1 MVAPGFGER
10 GIEGKIRANNQHL
23 THTRLVCLENTTNL
37 GGGYYYS
44 KENLERVS
52 QWAWSNGLKMHLD
65 GARLLNA
72 SVASGL
78 SPAEICSHF
87 DTISICF
94 SKGLGC
100 PMGSVLVGNQADI
113 TKARRIRKL
122 FGGALRQAGMMAAS
136 AIYAIENNIQR
147 LKEDHDNARLLAA
160 GIAKIPGLSVESP
173 VTNLVYLSVDPQ
185 LGNAGQFAMQLKSLG
200 ILISASGRQ
209 RLRACTHLDVS
220 AEQIQ
225 QVLQG
230 MRAAVETGFNHLPTS
245 PEYSGPYSRG

>member
-1 MVAPGFGER
+1 
-10 GIEGKIRANNQHL
+10 
-23 THTRLVCLENTTNL
+23 
-37 GGGYYYS
+37 
-44 KENLERVS
+44 
-52 QWAWSNGLKMHLD
+52 
-65 GARLLNA
+65 
-72 SVASGL
+72 
-78 SPAEICSHF
+78 
-87 DTISICF
+87 
-94 SKGLGC
+94 
-100 PMGSVLVGNQADI
+100 
-113 TKARRIRKL
+113 
-122 FGGALRQAGMMAAS
+122 MAAS

-173 VTNLVYLSVDPQ
+173 VTNLVYLSVDPK

-220 AEQIQ
+220 AEQIP

-230 MRAAVETGFNHLPTS
+230 MRTAVETGFNHLPTS

>member
-1 MVAPGFGER
+1 
-10 GIEGKIRANNQHL
+10 
-23 THTRLVCLENTTNL
+23 
-37 GGGYYYS
+37 
-44 KENLERVS
+44 
-52 QWAWSNGLKMHLD
+52 MHLD

-87 DTISICF
+87 DTVSICF

-113 TKARRIRKL
+113 AKARRIRKL

-136 AIYAIENNIQR
+136 ALYALEHNVRR
-147 LKEDHDNARLLAA
+147 LKDDHDNAKLLAR
-160 GIAKIPGLSVESP
+160 GIADIPGLSVESP
-173 VTNLVYLSVDPQ
+173 VTNLVYLSVNPEI
-185 LGNAGQFAMQLKSLG
+185 GNAEQFAMQLRSQG
-200 ILISASGRQ
+200 ILISPSGRY

-220 AEQIQ
+220 TAQIA

-230 MRAAVETGFNHLPTS
+230 MRDAVESGFGQLPTLA
-245 PEYSGPYSRG
+245 EYSGPYSRG